1 MNSCKQNILSR
12 ENLKFIYGIYRKYRR
27 IRAKFIGRIN
37 PKFLANDIFRNR
49 FHRNIDW
56 NNPTDLNE
64 KIQWL
69 KFYSDTKKWTLCAD
83 KYKVR
88 DYVSEKG
95 LSDILIPLY
104 GVWKNA
110 NDIDFGLLPDS
121 FILKTNHGSG
131 DVIRV
136 TDKSKIDDIAIK
148 KKLNRLLK
156 EKYGISTAEPHYWE
170 IEPCIIA
177 EELLPPGCDFS
188 STLVDY
194 KIWCFNGNPHHI
206 WACYNRIKGSV
217 CVETHD
223 LNWQY
228 LPDASVFYSEFLE
241 GGGKVPRPKNL
252 ERMIEIAKILSHDF
266 PAVRIDLYESNG
278 NVYFGEMTFTSQGGY
293 MEFYSQ
299 DFLKEMGNLIKLP
312 R

>member
-1 MNSCKQNILSR
+1 MNRVYIK
-12 ENLKFIYGIYRKYRR
+12 EHFKFLFFLHRKYRNL
-27 IRAKFIGRIN
+27 RAEVLGRIN
-37 PKFLANDIFRNR
+37 PQYLANDIFYNR

-56 NNPTDLNE
+56 NNPIDLNE

-69 KFYSDTKKWTLCAD
+69 KFNSDTKMWTLCAD
-83 KYKVR
+83 KYRVR
-88 DYVSEKG
+88 EYLTDKG

-104 GVWKNA
+104 GVWDDA
-110 NDIDFGLLPDS
+110 NCIDFGQLPKS

-136 TDKSKIDDIAIK
+136 LDKTNVNELEIK
-148 KKLNRLLK
+148 KKLNKLLK
-156 EKYGISTAEPHYWE
+156 TKYGVSTAEPHYLG
-170 IEPCIIA
+170 IKPCVVA
-177 EELLPPGCDFS
+177 EELLSPGCDFS

-223 LNWQY
+223 LKWNY
-228 LPDASVFYSEFLE
+228 MPKASVFYNEFLE

-252 ERMIEIAKILSHDF
+252 DRMLEIAKILSKDF
-266 PAVRIDLYESNG
+266 PVVRVDLYESNG
-278 NVYFGEMTFTSQGGY
+278 RVYFGEMTFTSQGGY

-299 DFLKEMGNLIKLP
+299 EFLKEMGNIIKLP
-312 R
+312 K